1 MIKKFICLIAA
12 VLLLTQSAYAK
23 DASEYPQKF
32 WDVPKD
38 HWAFICVAD
47 PADRGVINGY
57 EDGSFKP
64 SQTVTRAERAKMMAD
79 AAGVQVSDNNVY
91 FTDMANHWA
100 NEYVNTAKNYL
111 TGYADGSYRPNQAA
125 TREDVTVAM
134 VKLKGLPFRKLTIQ
148 I

>member
-47 PADRGVINGY
+47 LADRGVING
-57 EDGSFKP
+57 SCLP
-64 SQTVTRAERAKMMAD
+64 SLQSLSTWQC
-79 AAGVQVSDNNVY
+79 G
-91 FTDMANHWA
+91 
-100 NEYVNTAKNYL
+100 
-111 TGYADGSYRPNQAA
+111 
-125 TREDVTVAM
+125 
-134 VKLKGLPFRKLTIQ
+134 
-148 I
+148 